1 MSDLL
6 KESIADAKAVR
17 ETALANA
24 KLFLEENFAKS
35 MKEMFAEKLKEEM
48 AEEGQT
54 QEAVGTEE
62 EGKVEETL
70 KSSGI
75 GGEKGNVAKKQHPV
89 KPSASA
95 NKSTTPAGKQEFDA
109 TLEEAEKAQDEGKE
123 VEEEITSE
131 ELDEILAELEGSVT
145 SEAKK
150 DEEGEEE
157 DDVKKESAELSEEED
172 EEVSLDEIL
181 AELENEEAAA
191 APVAPAPETEPAPVP
206 VAHTPAAVEPAPA
219 PAPAPTPETTAEVSD
234 DVSAEEMAEAIL
246 ALNEENE
253 KLKGSLSEHVKTV
266 KYLRGI
272 LEETNLLNAKLLYT
286 NKLFKGKNLSEDQ
299 KMKVINTFDLT
310 KNIREVKLAYTVLA
324 ESFNVGGSV
333 AKKKTNATV
342 TSITEGLASKPVSS
356 TKPADVIV
364 ESTGN
369 EMASRF
375 QKLAGIKK

>member
-48 AEEGQT
+48 AEDGQ
-54 QEAVGTEE
+54 QEATETEGT
-62 EGKVEETL
+62 VEETL

-75 GGEKGNVAKKQHPV
+75 GGEKGNVAGKQHPV

-95 NKSTTPAGKQEFDA
+95 NKNTTPAGKQEFDA
-109 TLEEAEKAQDEGKE
+109 TLEEAEKVEKEGD
-123 VEEEITSE
+123 EEITSE

-145 SEAKK
+145 SEAKE
-150 DEEGEEE
+150 DEEKSEEE
-157 DDVKKESAELSEEED
+157 DDDDDVKKESAELSEEED

-191 APVAPAPETEPAPVP
+191 APAAPAPEVEPAPAP

-219 PAPAPTPETTAEVSD
+219 PAPAPEPTAEVSH

>member
-48 AEEGQT
+48 ADEEMK
-54 QEAVGTEE
+54 EAKAEETE

-70 KSSGI
+70 ASSGI
-75 GGEKGNVAKKQHPV
+75 GKGTA
-89 KPSASA
+89 KPSNAA
-95 NKSTTPAGKQEFDA
+95 HKNTTSAGKQEFDA
-109 TLEEAEKAQDEGKE
+109 TLEEAEKAEDGKE
-123 VEEEITSE
+123 VDEEITSE

-145 SEAKK
+145 EAEKK
-150 DEEGEEE
+150 DDEKEEDEDEEE
-157 DDVKKESAELSEEED
+157 TKKESVELAEEE

-181 AELENEEAAA
+181 AELENEEADAA
-191 APVAPAPETEPAPVP
+191 IAAPAPEPSAEP
-206 VAHTPAAVEPAPA
+206 VAHTPAPAADATAAPAPA
-219 PAPAPTPETTAEVSD
+219 PAPAPEAMPTAEVSD

-253 KLKGSLSEHVKTV
+253 KLKGNLQEHIKTV
-266 KYLRGI
+266 KYLKGV

-286 NKLFKGKNLSEDQ
+286 NKLFKGKNLSEEQ

-324 ESFNVGGSV
+324 ESFNAGGSV

-342 TSITEGLASKPVSS
+342 TAITEGLASKPVSS

-364 ESTGN
+364 ENSVN
-369 EMASRF
+369 EMTSRF